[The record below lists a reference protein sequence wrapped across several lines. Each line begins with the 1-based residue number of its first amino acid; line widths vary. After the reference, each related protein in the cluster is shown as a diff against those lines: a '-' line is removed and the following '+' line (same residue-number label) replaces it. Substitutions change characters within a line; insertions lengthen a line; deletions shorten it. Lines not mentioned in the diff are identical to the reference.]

1 MTRPARI
8 ARRKIAPARSPIEEY
23 VDDLEFEREL
33 GHLFRD
39 GELPDAATESLRHR
53 ITESPDDDE

>member
-1 MTRPARI
+1 MTHAARI
-8 ARRKIAPARSPIEEY
+8 AKRKITPARSSVEEY
-23 VDDLEFEREL
+23 VDGLEFELEL

-39 GELPDAATESLRHR
+39 GELPDAATASLRHR